1 MSDISIRLA
10 TRDDGDAIVTM
21 LSHLVDEIGSKDH
34 FFTTP
39 EAIIQYG
46 FGEKPLFQ
54 CLVAGREQPDLGLI
68 LFFPIFS
75 TNRGKPG
82 IYVQDLWIS
91 RKARGEGLGRRMLT
105 KVINHGST
113 QWDASYL
120 SLTVYP
126 DNLKAMEFYRKLGF
140 DTHEHDVPMAL
151 DGDAFAQLR
160 SGS

>member
-10 TRDDGDAIVTM
+10 TRDDAEAIVAM
-21 LSHLVDEIGSKDH
+21 LSQLVDEIGSKVH
-34 FFTTP
+34 FLTTP

-46 FGEKPLFQ
+46 FGAKPIFQ
-54 CLVAGREQPDLGLI
+54 CLLAGRQQPDLGLI

-82 IYVQDLWIS
+82 VYVQDLWIS
-91 RKARGEGLGRRMLT
+91 AKARGKGLGRQLLAD
-105 KVINHGST
+105 VANYGAA
-113 QWDASYL
+113 QWDACYL

-126 DNLKAMEFYRKLGF
+126 DNFKAMEFYRKLGF
-140 DTHEHDVPMAL
+140 DSHEDDVPMAL
-151 DGDAFAQLR
+151 DGNAFAQLR